1 MNEYDLDSVIN
12 DLDFEK
18 NSLKTCKNGLLLTN
32 YEIEVLDKYKIDFN
46 KTSSLKEILYLIDEV
61 LEKFKGDTLQIDTY
75 WSGNTG
81 DMVKERLTKYT
92 NKFDF
97 ISNRLEGYILYLEKV
112 ALEYETEDSN
122 IDKAV
127 SGDVPETNS

>member
-1 MNEYDLDSVIN
+1 MAIRGDSAQ
-12 DLDFEK
+12 
-18 NSLKTCKNGLLLTN
+18 
-32 YEIEVLDKYKIDFN
+32 
-46 KTSSLKEILYLIDEV
+46 LKEKAAKLRVEKTKIDEV